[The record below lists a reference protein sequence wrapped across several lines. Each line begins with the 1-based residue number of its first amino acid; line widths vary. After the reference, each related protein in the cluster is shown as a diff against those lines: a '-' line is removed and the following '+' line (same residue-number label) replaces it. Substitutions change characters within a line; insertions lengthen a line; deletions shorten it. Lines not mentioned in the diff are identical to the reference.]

1 MPSILFIYKNQVLG
15 EPFVEQFIKNGYDLE
30 ILFKDKL
37 YYNQFSIWQKMMNIF
52 HRNVLKNNSY
62 PITANRV
69 NFEKHSERS
78 LKQLKNNHFDY
89 CVVIRGDLIPEFV
102 LKKARK
108 ISDKM
113 VDFQLDGI
121 SVSKKILS
129 YRNYFDEIFVFDKN
143 DIKDNPDYHLKFIT
157 NCFFGKDSTDYMAE
171 YDFFYIG
178 QYLADRHQKITNL
191 LTYLDEN
198 TIKTNPLI
206 YLNTDKSYINT
217 DSRIKNLI
225 DATSYQENLDMV
237 KKSSILIDL
246 KRDEH
251 SGLSLRFFEALKYR
265 KKMITNNPTVK
276 EYDFY
281 HPDNIFVTDFNNFD
295 SLPDFLT
302 KPYKPIDQEITDQYE
317 FKNWIKKLLA

>member
-1 MPSILFIYKNQVLG
+1 
-15 EPFVEQFIKNGYDLE
+15 
-30 ILFKDKL
+30 
-37 YYNQFSIWQKMMNIF
+37 
-52 HRNVLKNNSY
+52 
-62 PITANRV
+62 
-69 NFEKHSERS
+69 
-78 LKQLKNNHFDY
+78 
-89 CVVIRGDLIPEFV
+89 
-102 LKKARK
+102 
-108 ISDKM
+108 
-113 VDFQLDGI
+113 
-121 SVSKKILS
+121 
-129 YRNYFDEIFVFDKN
+129 
-143 DIKDNPDYHLKFIT
+143 
-157 NCFFGKDSTDYMAE
+157 MAE

-198 TIKTNPLI
+198 SIETNPLI
-206 YLNTDKSYINT
+206 YLNTNRSYINT

-265 KKMITNNPTVK
+265 KKIITNNPTVK

-295 SLPDFLT
+295 NLPDFLT
-302 KPYKPIDQEITDQYE
+302 KPYRLIDQEITDQYE
-317 FKNWIKKLLA
+317 FKNWIKKLLV

>member
-15 EPFVEQFIKNGYDLE
+15 EPFVEQFIKNSYDLE

-37 YYNQFSIWQKMMNIF
+37 YYNQFSIWQKIVNIF
-52 HRNVLKNNSY
+52 YRNVLKNNSY
-62 PITANRV
+62 PITANHA
-69 NFEKHSERS
+69 NFEKYCKRS
-78 LKQLKNNHFDY
+78 LKQLGNDHFDY
-89 CVVIRGDLIPEFV
+89 CVVIRADLVPEFV

-143 DIKDNPDYHLKFIT
+143 DIKDNPGYHLKFIT
-157 NCFFGKDSTDYMAE
+157 NCFFGKDNTDYMAE

-191 LTYLDEN
+191 FTYLDEN

-206 YLNTDKSYINT
+206 YLNTDRSYVNT

-225 DATSYQENLDMV
+225 DGTSYQENLDMV

-295 SLPDFLT
+295 RLSDFLT
-302 KPYKPIDQEITDQYE
+302 KPYRPIDHEITDQYE
-317 FKNWIKKLLA
+317 FENWIKKLLA